1 MIRVYP
7 GKVKGSITPPSSKSL
22 SHRAL
27 ICAALSDGVSVI
39 TNAGSSKDIE
49 ATISCL
55 KKAGVDIEYDGYKAV
70 VKGGKLSFSD
80 EVVDCNESGSTLRFL
95 IPLFTLDGKEK
106 VFTGR
111 GKLMSR
117 PQSVYEKFYRE
128 SGGEFYLENERLH
141 VKGPLKSGSYELAG
155 DVSSQ
160 FFTGLLLV
168 LPLLNGD
175 SELVVKGRLE
185 SKSYI
190 DLTMSVM
197 ADFGVRVSFDGSVFK
212 IKGNQ
217 KYHSRDYKVESDYSS
232 AAFLKLLNEI
242 NGHVDI
248 NGLKKDSLQGDRVF
262 FDFCGEIK
270 KDGDSCFD
278 IADCPDLGPAL
289 MVLSCLSGKVVDIH
303 NIARLRYKESDRVDC
318 MIEELIK
325 FGFQIDADE
334 NSMHIYKRKMNYRD
348 DIVVDSH
355 NDHRIA
361 MALSCL
367 ATVYTMPVII
377 SGEES
382 VSKSYPGFYDD
393 LRKLGIRVDKL

>member
-1 MIRVYP
+1 MIRIYP
-7 GKVKGSITPPSSKSL
+7 GKVKGSVTLPSSKSI

-39 TNAGSSKDIE
+39 TNTGSSKDIE
-49 ATISCL
+49 ATVSCL
-55 KKAGVDIEYDGYKAV
+55 KKAGVNIEYDGFKAV

-80 EVVDCNESGSTLRFL
+80 EVIDCNESGSTMRFL
-95 IPLFTLDGKEK
+95 IPLFTLDGDEK

-128 SGGEFYLENERLH
+128 SGGEFYLENEKLH

-155 DVSSQ
+155 DISSQ

-168 LPLLNGD
+168 LPLLKGD
-175 SELVVKGRLE
+175 SELAVKGRLE

-190 DLTMSVM
+190 NLTMSVM
-197 ADFGVRVSFDGSVFK
+197 ADFGVNVYFDGSVFK

-217 KYHSRDYKVESDYSS
+217 RYHSRDYEVEGDYSS
-232 AAFLKLLNEI
+232 AAFIKLLNEI
-242 NGHVDI
+242 NAPVDI
-248 NGLKKDSLQGDRVF
+248 KGLKRDSLQGDRAF
-262 FDFCGEIK
+262 FDFCEKIK
-270 KDGDSCFD
+270 KDGDIFFD

-289 MVLSCLSGKVVDIH
+289 MVLSCLSGKDVGIN

-318 MIEELIK
+318 MIEELSK
-325 FGFQIDADE
+325 FGFKIDADE
-334 NSMHIYKRKMNYRD
+334 NSMLIHKGEMNNRD
-348 DIVVDSH
+348 DIVVNAH

-367 ATVYTMPVII
+367 A
-377 SGEES
+377 
-382 VSKSYPGFYDD
+382 
-393 LRKLGIRVDKL
+393 